1 MKMTNIIDIFLMILG
16 LSTIIAILYIF
27 ATCPIEDD
35 CYYNMCPY
43 DLGCVVKSDSYCINP
58 ETGQSYNEERN
69 LTYEEA
75 YELDIIEYD
84 KQRKWCK

>member
-16 LSTIIAILYIF
+16 PSTIIAILYIF

>member
-1 MKMTNIIDIFLMILG
+1 MKTIEMFDIFLIILG
-16 LSTIIAILYIF
+16 VISIFIIFDIISNC
-27 ATCPIEDD
+27 TIEDD

>member
-27 ATCPIEDD
+27 ATCSIEDD

>member
-16 LSTIIAILYIF
+16 LSTIIAILYIV

-43 DLGCVVKSDSYCINP
+43 DLGCVVKSDPYCVNL